1 MIHHIKNL
9 KHKNHIISTDAE
21 KAFDKIEHPFMI
33 ETLQIKTLQG
43 IEATNLII
51 KRPYMTNKPTTNII
65 LRGKKLKAFPV
76 RSEIRQWCLLS
87 LLLFNIVLEVLA
99 MGGKGEKDI
108 KGIQIEV
115 KL

>member
-1 MIHHIKNL
+1 
-9 KHKNHIISTDAE
+9 
-21 KAFDKIEHPFMI
+21 MI